1 MTRRMGAAAMRG
13 ARRLRGRPRPD
24 ALGPARLND
33 PSWWANLVPV
43 NAVESVAEV
52 LAEGIEPMTC
62 TAVAPD
68 VARRRRED
76 QAVILPR
83 GAAEG
88 LSKIMRASQ
97 VPLRAQVSA
106 LRQGHRVGRMAGH
119 PAYQR

>member
-1 MTRRMGAAAMRG
+1 MRG

-33 PSWWANLVPV
+33 PSWSDLAPV

-62 TAVAPD
+62 IAVAPD

-76 QAVILPR
+76 QAVILPQ

-88 LSKIMRASQ
+88 LSEIMRASQ
-97 VPLRAQVSA
+97 VPLRAVP
-106 LRQGHRVGRMAGH
+106 AGTAD
-119 PAYQR
+119 PLSGIMVNYL